1 MKFLSGLLTLVL
13 ALVISAV
20 AGYFSVTGLGHLF
33 AAAFWPVVIMGGALE
48 AGKLVAASWLKA
60 NWSNRSV
67 GWMHKLYLMVAVGVL
82 MVITALGIYGY
93 LAKGHLEHEAPLA
106 TVELQIGEIE
116 RKVEQ
121 AKSERDR
128 LEERLKGLD
137 QSVNVML
144 SNAKTARDA
153 QAANRARAAQQR
165 DRADIQKQISA
176 TDEQINKLSS
186 SIVPLRLQVS
196 DVNAK
201 LGPVKYVAQLF
212 GWQDPNSAVQLVIVL
227 IMFVFDPLAVML
239 VLSGTLTIGE
249 WSRERQA
256 RKEASVKPVAAPPAP
271 KVEMED
277 YIFPR
282 SGEGKGTSL
291 TTLPGNEQPLIPD
304 QDGYP
309 HSDLKRTLE
318 DIIRDRDEQLRL
330 HSESEERLAEARRTD
345 EAKNQMLA
353 EEKER
358 ADALALKSISLSS
371 ELEQAMA
378 YIGELQAKLAQK
390 EQPVEVIVQEDESKL
405 TSEPPKADTTN
416 QGKLDFASFSAPMF
430 PKTNK

>member
-1 MKFLSGLLTLVL
+1 MKLFSGLLTLVL

-60 NWSNRSV
+60 NWSNRNV
-67 GWMHKLYLMVAVGVL
+67 GWVHKLYLMVAVGVL

-165 DRADIQKQISA
+165 DRTDIQKQIAA

-239 VLSGTLTIGE
+239 VLSGTLTVGE

-256 RKEASVKPVAAPPAP
+256 RKEALMKPVEAPPAP

-282 SGEGKGTSL
+282 AGEGRGTSV
-291 TTLPGNEQPLIPD
+291 THLPGGELDILIED
-304 QDGYP
+304 QEDYKAQLADMR
-309 HSDLKRTLE
+309 SRFDDLARLSAVK
-318 DIIRDRDEQLRL
+318 DEMV
-330 HSESEERLAEARRTD
+330 E
-345 EAKNQMLA
+345 
-353 EEKER
+353 EEKDR
-358 ADALALKSISLSS
+358 ADALARKSTALSN
-371 ELEQAMA
+371 ELAQTMEF
-378 YIGELQAKLAQK
+378 IRELQAKLAEK
-390 EQPVEVIVQEDESKL
+390 ERPVEVIVQEDESKL
-405 TSEPPKADTTN
+405 TSEPAPSDTTN